1 MNSSITGLLLNSTDL
16 YAIRTRSS
24 KIDLIYSGICCYFNS
39 SGYLID
45 YVPADT
51 RFDYT
56 TELIR
61 LDFNLNI
68 LRSNSSALGDSSFF
82 R

>member
-39 SGYLID
+39 SGYLD

-68 LRSNSSALGDSSFF
+68 LRSNSSALEILRFF